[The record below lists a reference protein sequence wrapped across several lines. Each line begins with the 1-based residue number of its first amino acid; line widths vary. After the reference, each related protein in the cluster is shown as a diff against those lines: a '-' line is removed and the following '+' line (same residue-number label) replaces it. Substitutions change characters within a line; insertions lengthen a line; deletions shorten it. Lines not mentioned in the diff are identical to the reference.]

1 MIVQTKEQ
9 YASPRCEV
17 LDVRLEGVIAVS
29 PETTGDPVFPESG
42 FGTEQ
47 TW

>member
-1 MIVQTKEQ
+1 MILLTKEQ
-9 YASPRCEV
+9 YASPRCEA
-17 LDVRLEGVIAVS
+17 LEVRLEGVIALS
-29 PETTGDPVFPESG
+29 PKQSGDPVFPESG